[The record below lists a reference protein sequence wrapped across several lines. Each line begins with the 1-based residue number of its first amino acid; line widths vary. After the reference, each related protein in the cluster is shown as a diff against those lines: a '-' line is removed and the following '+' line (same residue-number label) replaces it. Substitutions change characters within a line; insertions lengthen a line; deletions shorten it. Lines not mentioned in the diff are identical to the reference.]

1 VQGGMDLVKEAQ
13 TCTPSTVTVLVRC
26 MSSSGQRDMM
36 LFRQLSNLV
45 QLIPPER
52 FTLGSLAQVMQA
64 FLEANV
70 NDAGLMRFA
79 CAVLQQLDLTHAVA
93 EDIAAMLSALSEV
106 RLQDQVAFRRLSRA
120 VLALPDSAFHPQ
132 TTSVILDAFARAKV
146 RDAVLFRKLAAVTLQ
161 HDSAAFTPDDIM
173 RILKASS
180 TFGSDPTAKALM
192 NHMDSALV
200 ATGKNDLSPH
210 HIGAIAL
217 SYAEVGGPSD
227 AEVMGK
233 LASAAMTLE
242 PWVLEVDAMANIV
255 KVCFEDMLCICALSA
270 PQQRGGHPWR

>member
-1 VQGGMDLVKEAQ
+1 
-13 TCTPSTVTVLVRC
+13 
-26 MSSSGQRDMM
+26 
-36 LFRQLSNLV
+36 
-45 QLIPPER
+45 
-52 FTLGSLAQVMQA
+52 
-64 FLEANV
+64 
-70 NDAGLMRFA
+70 
-79 CAVLQQLDLTHAVA
+79 
-93 EDIAAMLSALSEV
+93 
-106 RLQDQVAFRRLSRA
+106 
-120 VLALPDSAFHPQ
+120 
-132 TTSVILDAFARAKV
+132 
-146 RDAVLFRKLAAVTLQ
+146 
-161 HDSAAFTPDDIM
+161 
-173 RILKASS
+173 
-180 TFGSDPTAKALM
+180 M